1 MSFFLQEGCLSC
13 EFFSGKPLSPLPGG
27 VAGVWVDKYWS
38 LPTNTLLSTLLLQ
51 NQPELK
57 VLYENRIVQSQSGR
71 EPKVRFVTKGHIK
84 NMT

>member
-1 MSFFLQEGCLSC
+1 MSFSLENL
-13 EFFSGKPLSPLPGG
+13 LAPLPGG

-57 VLYENRIVQSQSGR
+57 VLYENRIVQSQSGQ
-71 EPKVRFVTKGHIK
+71 EPKFRLAMVLHEVRP
-84 NMT
+84 